1 MGIPN
6 AWAWTVGH
14 TVVVVDVAAAGVGV
28 VAVVAAGDGGVG
40 VDVGVGVGKTRCTW
54 VAFSLR
60 YWATFVGTRPR
71 ASMWHCLLVDL
82 KENYSSERARG
93 T

>member
-14 TVVVVDVAAAGVGV
+14 TVVVDVAAAGVGV
-28 VAVVAAGDGGVG
+28 VAVVAAAGDGGVG
-40 VDVGVGVGKTRCTW
+40 VDVGVGRTRYTW